1 MKGGGNVYEGFHTAE
16 DVMREYL
23 IQGAILGKYGVPE
36 LYPINVSPIDD
47 SVDFG
52 ESFNRRIR
60 NYKQLNVNFYV
71 NDNVFTRL
79 WNNPDKYI
87 EHLRCFHSVIA
98 PDFSIS
104 TGKTGMP
111 FAMNL
116 WNKYRN
122 HALAWYMT
130 VQGIKVI
137 PSVSIL
143 DRDNWDL
150 GFSGLPKHSVLACCT
165 NGRVR
170 SKAARLEFCEG
181 FYEMCNRLE
190 PLRVIIV
197 GHIPEELNSPVE
209 ILNYKTR
216 NQKINE
222 KMEEKRNGD
231 FD

>member
-1 MKGGGNVYEGFHTAE
+1 MYEGFHTAE
-16 DVMREYL
+16 DVMREHL
-23 IQGAILGKYGVPE
+23 IQGANLDKYGVPE
-36 LYPINVSPIDD
+36 LYPINVSHGDD

-60 NYKQLNVNFYV
+60 NHKQLNVNFYV

-104 TGKTGMP
+104 TGRTGMP

-143 DRDNWDL
+143 DKDNWDW
-150 GFSGLPKHSVLACCT
+150 GFSGLPKRSILACCT

-190 PLRVIIV
+190 PLRVIVV

>member
-1 MKGGGNVYEGFHTAE
+1 MYEGFHTTQDA
-16 DVMREYL
+16 MREYL
-23 IQGAILGKYGVPE
+23 IQGANLDEYGVPE
-36 LYPINVSPIDD
+36 LYPINVSLSDD
-47 SVDFG
+47 TVDFG
-52 ESFNRRIR
+52 ESFSRRIK
-60 NYKQLNVNFYV
+60 NHKQLNVNFYV
-71 NDNVFTRL
+71 NDNAFTRI

-87 EHLRCFHSVIA
+87 EHLKCFHSVIA

-104 TGKTGMP
+104 TGRTGMP

-130 VQGIKVI
+130 VQGINVI

-143 DRDNWDL
+143 DRDNWEW
-150 GFSGLPKHSVLACCT
+150 GFSALPKRSVLSCCT

-170 SKAARLEFCEG
+170 AKAARLEFCDG
-181 FYEMCNRLE
+181 FYEMCERLK

-197 GHIPEELNSPVE
+197 GHVPDELKSQVE
-209 ILNYKTR
+209 IINYKTR

-222 KMEEKRNGD
+222 KMGVSNDGNIN
-231 FD
+231 

>member
-1 MKGGGNVYEGFHTAE
+1 MYEGFHTAE
-16 DVMREYL
+16 DVMREHL
-23 IQGAILGKYGVPE
+23 IQGANLDKYGVPE
-36 LYPINVSPIDD
+36 LYPINVSPGDD

-60 NYKQLNVNFYV
+60 NHKQLNVNFYV

-143 DRDNWDL
+143 DRNNWDW

-170 SKAARLEFCEG
+170 SKAVRLEFCEG

-190 PLRVIIV
+190 PLRVIVV

>member
-1 MKGGGNVYEGFHTAE
+1 MYEGFHTAE

-23 IQGAILGKYGVPE
+23 IQGANLDKYGVPE
-36 LYPINVSPIDD
+36 LYPMNVSHMDDTIDF
-47 SVDFG
+47 SQ
-52 ESFNRRIR
+52 SFDYRI
-60 NYKQLNVNFYV
+60 KDHKKLNVNFYV
-71 NDNVFTRL
+71 HDKAFERI
-79 WNNPDKYI
+79 WNNTDRYI
-87 EHLRCFHSVIA
+87 EHLKCFHSVIA

-104 TGKTGMP
+104 TGTTGMP

-143 DRDNWDL
+143 DKDNWDW
-150 GFSGLPKHSVLACCT
+150 GFSGLPRRSILACCT

-170 SKAARLEFCEG
+170 AKAARLEFCKG
-181 FYEMCNRLE
+181 FYEMCERLK

-197 GHIPEELNSPVE
+197 GHVPDELKSPVE
-209 ILNYKTR
+209 IINYKTR

-222 KMEEKRNGD
+222 KMGVSNDGNIN
-231 FD
+231 